1 LSRISVYGLAPP
13 CLFWAGNKL
22 LLTLLNASKSSCA
35 LLLRGSNPTPAV
47 LLFFFSLVCFLVL
60 PACTASP
67 RLAGHQI
74 PRVQPPLPW
83 KNRTTAGQQ
92 QASPR
97 RVEKARLILPPPAG
111 PWHDKNAAKWRA
123 KNGTGSP
130 LSVYTDTKELSV
142 VWWQGIGVVRKLGE

>member
-1 LSRISVYGLAPP
+1 MSCQGRRTKGLSRISVYGLAPP

-74 PRVQPPLPW
+74 PRVQPPLAVEKQNHGP
-83 KNRTTAGQQ
+83 AGQQ

-97 RVEKARLILPPPAG
+97 RVEKARLILPHPLVHG
-111 PWHDKNAAKWRA
+111 TIKTLR
-123 KNGTGSP
+123 NGGQKTERGAHFRCIEIP
-130 LSVYTDTKELSV
+130 
-142 VWWQGIGVVRKLGE
+142 RN

>member
-1 LSRISVYGLAPP
+1 MSCQGRRTKGLSRISVYGLAPP

-47 LLFFFSLVCFLVL
+47 LLFFSLVCFLVL

-67 RLAGHQI
+67 RRPANSTCAT
-74 PRVQPPLPW
+74 PPCRG

-97 RVEKARLILPPPAG
+97 RVEKARLSLPPPAG
-111 PWHDKNAAKWRA
+111 PWHDKNAAKWGPKTERCA
-123 KNGTGSP
+123 HFRCIEIPRN
-130 LSVYTDTKELSV
+130 
-142 VWWQGIGVVRKLGE
+142 